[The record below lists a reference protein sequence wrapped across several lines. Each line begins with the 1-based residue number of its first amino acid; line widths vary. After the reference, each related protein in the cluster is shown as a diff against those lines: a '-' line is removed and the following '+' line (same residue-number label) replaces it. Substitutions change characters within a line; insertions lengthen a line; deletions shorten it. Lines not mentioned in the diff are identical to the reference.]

1 MFVHLDV
8 EVGLVV
14 CGFSFGL
21 ILIVLPLVAIAGV
34 VTIFVAVGTAF
45 AVSRFAGAGGRV
57 GGIAFVALRSF
68 SL

>member
-14 CGFSFGL
+14 GGFSLGL
-21 ILIVLPLVAIAGV
+21 IFIILPLIAIAGV
-34 VTIFVAVGTAF
+34 VIIFVAVGTAF
-45 AVSRFAGAGGRV
+45 AVSRFAGAGWRSGV
-57 GGIAFVALRSF
+57 IAFVALIAL

>member
-1 MFVHLDV
+1 MFVYLDV

-14 CGFSFGL
+14 GGFSFGL
-21 ILIVLPLVAIAGV
+21 IFIILPLIAVAGD

-45 AVSRFAGAGGRV
+45 AVSRFAGAGCRV
-57 GGIAFVALRSF
+57 GGSAFVALRSF

>member
-1 MFVHLDV
+1 MFVHFDV

-14 CGFSFGL
+14 GGFSFGFIFI
-21 ILIVLPLVAIAGV
+21 ILPFIAIACV

-45 AVSRFAGAGGRV
+45 SVRRFAGAGWRS
-57 GGIAFVALRSF
+57 GGIAFVALRPF

>member
-1 MFVHLDV
+1 MFVHLDI

-14 CGFSFGL
+14 GGFRLGL
-21 ILIVLPLVAIAGV
+21 IFIILPFVAIAGV

-45 AVSRFAGAGGRV
+45 AVSRFAVAGLRS
-57 GGIAFVALRSF
+57 GGIAFVALRAF